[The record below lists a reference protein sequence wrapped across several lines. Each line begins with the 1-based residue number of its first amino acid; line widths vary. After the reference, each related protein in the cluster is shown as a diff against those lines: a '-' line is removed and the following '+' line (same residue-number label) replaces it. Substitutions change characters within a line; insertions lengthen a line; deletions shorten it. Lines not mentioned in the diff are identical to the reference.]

1 MKQFLLY
8 TVFANVLVF
17 PWGLSADGRP
27 LGVLLALLLLL
38 AKMAVVAAVV
48 VGIESS
54 FAKLRLFK
62 TEFMGAGFIL
72 SVLSIVTFYL
82 GGK

>member
-1 MKQFLLY
+1 LEVCGSTIMDP
-8 TVFANVLVF
+8 ALVF
-17 PWGLSADGRP
+17 PWGLAADGHP
-27 LGVLLALLLLL
+27 FSVLLALVLLL

-62 TEFMGAGFIL
+62 IPEFMGAGFIL
-72 SVLSIVTFYL
+72 SVLAIVTFYL